1 MLKSTFNTVAA
12 SHKCNTRQKDGS
24 LTINITGIG
33 MQSNSIKSRLY
44 DSENIQYLSLW
55 GVGAVLCLF
64 LYTSPEKALLELL
77 SPLLICI
84 FTVLIL
90 ININLEGFARN
101 SITYL
106 LFFSITITSYWGITQ
121 TLSGSYT
128 GQSNYFFYGFSFYT
142 ASLAYLFKTKS
153 KLILSDSFK
162 ISNPILLMTGPIAI
176 FIKPEKNTSLK
187 RRINYY
193 LPFVLVGIFFFQI
206 IAAPL
211 THLFFLLS
219 STDIISTLCFA
230 IIFEIFVYTNFCGL
244 SLIIYGIFGLLG
256 YRVPLNFKQPFSS
269 SNIIEFWRGWHLSLS
284 MVLKLLFYSPVRKNF
299 PSYIAIFFVFMASG
313 LWHGISFNYI
323 IWALFHSFIFLTSL
337 YCLKRKIRIIPFFL
351 LFLGIIMGRL
361 IAAESDTD
369 RLLEKF
375 LFIYSDFTAVSSIIA
390 TGTSVKISLILGLSV
405 IFIEKFFQKHKL
417 VAKRNY
423 KFLRTPLALV
433 FIIIITTALIHSE
446 VMQYAV
452 YGQR

>member
-1 MLKSTFNTVAA
+1 
-12 SHKCNTRQKDGS
+12 
-24 LTINITGIG
+24 
-33 MQSNSIKSRLY
+33 
-44 DSENIQYLSLW
+44 
-55 GVGAVLCLF
+55 
-64 LYTSPEKALLELL
+64 
-77 SPLLICI
+77 
-84 FTVLIL
+84 
-90 ININLEGFARN
+90 
-101 SITYL
+101 
-106 LFFSITITSYWGITQ
+106 
-121 TLSGSYT
+121 
-128 GQSNYFFYGFSFYT
+128 
-142 ASLAYLFKTKS
+142 
-153 KLILSDSFK
+153 
-162 ISNPILLMTGPIAI
+162 
-176 FIKPEKNTSLK
+176 
-187 RRINYY
+187 
-193 LPFVLVGIFFFQI
+193 
-206 IAAPL
+206 
-211 THLFFLLS
+211 
-219 STDIISTLCFA
+219 
-230 IIFEIFVYTNFCGL
+230 
-244 SLIIYGIFGLLG
+244 
-256 YRVPLNFKQPFSS
+256 
-269 SNIIEFWRGWHLSLS
+269 
-284 MVLKLLFYSPVRKNF
+284 
-299 PSYIAIFFVFMASG
+299 MASG

>member
-1 MLKSTFNTVAA
+1 MQKNSSKS
-12 SHKCNTRQKDGS
+12 K
-24 LTINITGIG
+24 L
-33 MQSNSIKSRLY
+33 SN
-44 DSENIQYLSLW
+44 SENIQYLSLW

-64 LYTSPEKALLELL
+64 FYTSPERALVELI

-90 ININLEGFARN
+90 ISINLEGFARN

-121 TLSGSYT
+121 TLTGSYT
-128 GQSNYFFYGFSFYT
+128 GQSSYFFYGFSFYT
-142 ASLAYLFKTKS
+142 ASLAYLFGTKA
-153 KLILSDSFK
+153 KLTLSESFK
-162 ISNPILLMTGPIAI
+162 VSNPILLMTGPIAI
-176 FIKPEKNTSLK
+176 FIKSEKHTSLK

-219 STDIISTLCFA
+219 ATDIISTLCFA

-256 YRVPLNFKQPFSS
+256 YRIPLNFKQPFSS
-269 SNIIEFWRGWHLSLS
+269 SNMIEFWRGWHLSFS
-284 MVLKLLFYSPVRKNF
+284 MVLKALFYSPIRKKF

-323 IWALFHSFIFLTSL
+323 IWAFFHSFIFLASL
-337 YCLKRKIRIIPFFL
+337 YCLKQKIRFIPFFL

-369 RLLEKF
+369 RLLEKL
-375 LFIYSDFTAVSSIIA
+375 LFTYNDFAAISSIIA
-390 TGTSVKISLILGLSV
+390 TGTSVKISLILGLTV
-405 IFIEKFFQKHKL
+405 IFIERSFQKHKL

-423 KFLRTPLALV
+423 KFLRTPSALV
-433 FIIIITTALIHSE
+433 FIIIISTVLINSE
-446 VMQYAV
+446 VLQYAV